1 MLLDTNILSELMRP
15 SPFPAVV
22 EWLDAQSAEQLF
34 ISAVTQAEIE
44 LGLALLP
51 EGRRRNELLKAAKEI
66 FLLFDGRNLS
76 FDTAAAQEY
85 ALIVAAR
92 MKAGR
97 PVSVEDAQIA
107 AIARANNLRLITRNS
122 KDFEL
127 IDGLVVINP
136 WD

>member
-22 EWLDAQSAEQLF
+22 EWLDAQPAEQLF

-51 EGRRRNELLKAAKEI
+51 EGRRKNELLQAAKEI
-66 FLLFDGRNLS
+66 FSLFDGRNLP
-76 FDTAAAQEY
+76 FDAAAAQEY

-92 MKAGR
+92 VKAGR

-127 IDGLVVINP
+127 IDGLIVINP

>member
-22 EWLDAQSAEQLF
+22 EWLDAQPAEQLF

-51 EGRRRNELLKAAKEI
+51 EGRRKNELLQAAKEI
-66 FLLFDGRNLS
+66 FSLFDDRNLP

-92 MKAGR
+92 VKAGR

-107 AIARANNLRLITRNS
+107 AIARGNNLRLVTRNS

-127 IDGLVVINP
+127 IDGLIVINP

>member
-22 EWLDAQSAEQLF
+22 EWLDAQPAEQLF

-51 EGRRRNELLKAAKEI
+51 EGRRKNELLQAAKEI
-66 FLLFDGRNLS
+66 FSLFDGRNLP
-76 FDTAAAQEY
+76 FDAAAAQEY

-92 MKAGR
+92 VKAGR

-107 AIARANNLRLITRNS
+107 AIARGNNLRLVTRNS
-122 KDFEL
+122 KDFER
-127 IDGLVVINP
+127 IDGLIVINP